1 MAALPNTLQQVALDA
16 ANPWQK
22 SRLQLSRVWA
32 LSLPYFKSEEKWRA
46 RLLLA
51 ACVGL
56 NLGMVYLMVLLN
68 DWNRVFYDALQNRD
82 AEVFWQQLG
91 VFAGLATCFI
101 IVAVYRFYLTQLLE
115 MRWRAWMTRDYLER
129 WLSNH
134 VFYRLELQSQ
144 NGGTDNPDQRIQEDV
159 QQFTSDTVDLSLG
172 LLDATV
178 TLLSFVG
185 ILWMLSGG
193 FSFEWQGSAYEIPGF
208 MVWMALAYALSGSL
222 IGHWIGKSMA
232 SLNFAQQRLE
242 ADFRHHLMR
251 VREYSEAIALDRGHT
266 VERQSLQVRFARVL
280 DNFMRLLRVQKRYT
294 WFNSG
299 YGQAAVVFPMLVA
312 APRYFSG
319 AIQLGELMQI
329 SSAFGQVQE
338 SLSWFI
344 THYSRLASWQATTL
358 RLTSFQEQMQGI
370 AGSSAEKISVRG
382 SMTAASTQTAI
393 SSASTTPAEGVTSLH
408 TAPLTVWLPNGQV
421 LLANTTLTVNAG
433 DSVLIRGP
441 SGCGKSTL
449 LRVLAGIWPYA
460 SQASVNVARGDS
472 PLSASADASAHAI
485 ATEPLIA
492 LPEGSVFMPQRPY
505 FPEGSL
511 RKALAYPDSA
521 EPYSDAQLQHALK
534 EALLPHLT
542 SQLDVEGHWT
552 QQLSGGEQQRLAL
565 ARVLLKRPRWVFA
578 DEVTSALD
586 EASEKAL
593 YEKLKAMVQAQGGA
607 LVSIAHRPGVAAY
620 HAQQWVFEATG
631 QASPAASR
639 AAQFTLTCCD
649 RA

>member
-1 MAALPNTLQQVALDA
+1 MAALPNPLQQVALDA

-115 MRWRAWMTRDYLER
+115 MRWRAWMTRDYLQR

-222 IGHWIGKSMA
+222 IGHWIGRSMA

-266 VERQSLQVRFARVL
+266 VERQSLQARFGQVL

-344 THYSRLASWQATTL
+344 TNYSRLASWQATTL
-358 RLTSFQEQMQGI
+358 RLTSFQEQMQRI
-370 AGSSAEKISVRG
+370 AGPKADAVLVERNTPSTPTEINAESI
-382 SMTAASTQTAI
+382 
-393 SSASTTPAEGVTSLH
+393 TPAERVNSLH

-460 SQASVNVARGDS
+460 SQASVNVALGETSRGT
-472 PLSASADASAHAI
+472 SADASAHAI
-485 ATEPLIA
+485 ATAPLVT

-511 RKALAYPDSA
+511 RQALAYPDNA
-521 EPYSDAQLQHALK
+521 EPYSDAQLQHALE
-534 EALLPHLT
+534 EALLPHLA

-620 HAQQWVFEATG
+620 HAQQWVFEAAVQITPTPEG
-631 QASPAASR
+631 S
-639 AAQFTLTCCD
+639 AQFTLTCCD
-649 RA
+649 SA